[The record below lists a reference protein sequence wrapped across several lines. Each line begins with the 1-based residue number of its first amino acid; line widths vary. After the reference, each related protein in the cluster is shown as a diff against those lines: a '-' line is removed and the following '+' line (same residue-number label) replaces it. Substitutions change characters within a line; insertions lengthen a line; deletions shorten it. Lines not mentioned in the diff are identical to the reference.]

1 MRREKLFRAKYNS
14 LDCRSL
20 FKFYFFATRWRMKND
35 ETGETADEWDFISSL
50 SDVGALFVG
59 RVYLWSCSFSLQRN
73 KINKD
78 WCNII
83 SIVDN
88 CCENERRNTSHV
100 SILFRI
106 WSEFY
111 AVIFIPSFVFSC
123 MKSKEISLES
133 NDDFISGVAF
143 IEHDCRSKWFIIG
156 WLGIFNCSLW
166 RQR

>member
-50 SDVGALFVG
+50 SDVGALFVA

-111 AVIFIPSFVFSC
+111 AVIFIPSFIFSC
-123 MKSKEISLES
+123 SVWNRRKFLLNRMMISSLAS
-133 NDDFISGVAF
+133 HSLSTIVGRSG
-143 IEHDCRSKWFIIG
+143 S
-156 WLGIFNCSLW
+156 
-166 RQR
+166 